1 MVRGAG
7 DASRNR
13 PRARRYIGGHR
24 RPVFRQ
30 DRMAYPSSYSEHDAP
45 RITPAVQWLIAIN
58 VAIYFLQLTLVGP
71 TMQQFLGFQL
81 SDLPGSLWTVVTY
94 MFVHGGFWHV
104 TLNMYTLWVF
114 GPRVEHEWGAAAF
127 TRFYIWCGL
136 GGWLFHLL
144 FGPAA
149 PLVGASA
156 AVYGV
161 MLAYA
166 MRWPDDELM
175 LFGVIP
181 LRVKWFVAMLVVGSL
196 IQGMG
201 LTIDGPNGESGGPG
215 IAYLAHLGG
224 FAFAWLYLR
233 TPSSQSL
240 DRLKQRIAQ
249 VPDVTDE
256 TPRAVPRSLP
266 RSRDRERES
275 EVDEIVAKSKAV
287 LTKRPAAPAA
297 SQPRQPGQ
305 PPSALDA
312 VLDKISRTG
321 IESLTPDERKLLD
334 EASRKL
340 RDS

>member
-1 MVRGAG
+1 
-7 DASRNR
+7 
-13 PRARRYIGGHR
+13 
-24 RPVFRQ
+24 
-30 DRMAYPSSYSEHDAP
+30 MAYPSSYATEHEAP

-58 VAIYFLQLTLVGP
+58 VAIYFLQLTVVDPHEYMLP
-71 TMQQFLGFQL
+71 ALGFSL
-81 SDLPGSLWTVVTY
+81 EDIPGKLWTVGTY
-94 MFVHGGFWHV
+94 MFVHAGFWHV
-104 TLNMYTLWVF
+104 ALNMYTLWIF

-144 FGPAA
+144 FGPTAL
-149 PLVGASA
+149 LVGASA

-175 LFGVIP
+175 LFAVIP
-181 LRVKWFVAMLVVGSL
+181 IKVKWLVAMLAVVNLVQGIGLSL
-196 IQGMG
+196 PGG
-201 LTIDGPNGESGGPG
+201 SGGV
-215 IAYLAHLGG
+215 AYLAHLGG

-249 VPDVTDE
+249 VPDTGDE
-256 TPRAVPRSLP
+256 TPRAIPRSLP
-266 RSRDRERES
+266 RTRDRERES

-287 LTKRPAAPAA
+287 LTKRPAAPAPP
-297 SQPRQPGQ
+297 PRRPGAA
-305 PPSALDA
+305 PSALDE

-321 IESLTPDERKLLD
+321 LESLSTEERRVLD
-334 EASRKL
+334 EESKRL
-340 RDS
+340 RE

>member
-1 MVRGAG
+1 
-7 DASRNR
+7 
-13 PRARRYIGGHR
+13 
-24 RPVFRQ
+24 
-30 DRMAYPSSYSEHDAP
+30 MAYPSYSEHEAP

-58 VAIYFLQLTLVGP
+58 VAIYFLQLTLVKP
-71 TMQQFLGFQL
+71 EHMQQFLGFQT
-81 SDLPGSLWTVVTY
+81 SDLPGSLWKVATY

-104 TLNMYTLWVF
+104 TLNMYMLWVF
-114 GPRVEHEWGAAAF
+114 GPRVEHEMSAAAF
-127 TRFYIWCGL
+127 SRFYVWCGL

-144 FGPAA
+144 FGPTA
-149 PLVGASA
+149 LLLGASA

-166 MRWPDDELM
+166 LRWPDDELM

-181 LRVKWFVAMLVVGSL
+181 MRVKWFVALLVVGSL

-201 LTIDGPNGESGGPG
+201 LTLARATGGTGGSG

-249 VPDVTDE
+249 VPDVSDE
-256 TPRAVPRSLP
+256 TPRAIPRSLP

-287 LTKRPAAPAA
+287 LTKRPAAAAPARPQ
-297 SQPRQPGQ
+297 ST

>member
-1 MVRGAG
+1 
-7 DASRNR
+7 
-13 PRARRYIGGHR
+13 
-24 RPVFRQ
+24 
-30 DRMAYPSSYSEHDAP
+30 MAYPSSYSEHDTP
-45 RITPAVQWLIAIN
+45 RMTPAVQWLIAIN
-58 VAIYFLQLTLVGP
+58 VVIYFLQITIAERP
-71 TMQQFLGFQL
+71 IQQFLGFQVD
-81 SDLPGSLWTVVTY
+81 DLPGSLWTVVTY
-94 MFVHGGFWHV
+94 MFVHAGFWHV
-104 TLNMYTLWVF
+104 TLNMYSLFIF
-114 GPRVEHEWGAAAF
+114 GPRIEHEWGAAAF

-144 FGPAA
+144 FGPTVG
-149 PLVGASA
+149 LVGASA

-181 LRVKWFVAMLVVGSL
+181 MRVKWFIALLVVGSL

-201 LTIDGPNGESGGPG
+201 LSVPGANGEVGGTG
-215 IAYLAHLGG
+215 ISYLAHLGG

-249 VPDVTDE
+249 VPDVSDE

-266 RSRDRERES
+266 RTRDRERES
-275 EVDEIVAKSKAV
+275 DVDEIVAKSKAV
-287 LTKRPAAPAA
+287 LTKRPPAPAAPAA
-297 SQPRQPGQ
+297 RPPTQ

-312 VLDKISRTG
+312 VLDKISRMG
-321 IESLTPDERKLLD
+321 IESLTVEERRVLD

>member
-1 MVRGAG
+1 
-7 DASRNR
+7 
-13 PRARRYIGGHR
+13 
-24 RPVFRQ
+24 
-30 DRMAYPSSYSEHDAP
+30 MAYPSSYSEHDAP

-58 VAIYFLQLTLVGP
+58 VAIYFLQLTLVGSVM
-71 TMQQFLGFQL
+71 TQFLGFKL

-94 MFVHGGFWHV
+94 MFVHAGFWHV

-114 GPRVEHEWGAAAF
+114 GPRVEHEMGAAAF
-127 TRFYIWCGL
+127 TRFYLWCGL

-144 FGPAA
+144 FGPTAL
-149 PLVGASA
+149 LVGASA
-156 AVYGV
+156 AVFGV

-166 MRWPDDELM
+166 MRWPDQELM

-181 LRVKWFVAMLVVGSL
+181 MRVKWFVALLVVGSL
-196 IQGMG
+196 VQGMG
-201 LTIDGPNGESGGPG
+201 LTLGDGGGPG

-249 VPDVTDE
+249 VPDVGDE
-256 TPRAVPRSLP
+256 TPRAIPRSLP

-287 LTKRPAAPAA
+287 LTKRPAAAA
-297 SQPRQPGQ
+297 PPPRSPSK

-312 VLDKISRTG
+312 VLDKISKTG
-321 IESLTPDERKLLD
+321 IESLTGEERKVLD
-334 EASRKL
+334 EESRRL
-340 RDS
+340 RDG

>member
-1 MVRGAG
+1 
-7 DASRNR
+7 
-13 PRARRYIGGHR
+13 
-24 RPVFRQ
+24 
-30 DRMAYPSSYSEHDAP
+30 MAYPTYSEHEAP

-71 TMQQFLGFQL
+71 EHMQQFLGFKL
-81 SDLPGSLWTVVTY
+81 ADLPGSLWTVATY
-94 MFVHGGFWHV
+94 MFVHGSFWHV

-114 GPRVEHEWGAAAF
+114 GPRVEHEMGSTAF
-127 TRFYIWCGL
+127 TRFYLWCGL

-144 FGPAA
+144 LGPTA
-149 PLVGASA
+149 LLIGASA
-156 AVYGV
+156 AVFGV

-181 LRVKWFVAMLVVGSL
+181 MRVKWFVAMLVVGNL
-196 IQGMG
+196 VQGIG
-201 LTIDGPNGESGGPG
+201 LSIPTLTGESGGPG

-256 TPRAVPRSLP
+256 TPRAIPRSLP
-266 RSRDRERES
+266 RTRDRERES
-275 EVDEIVAKSKAV
+275 EVDDIVAKSKAV
-287 LTKRPAAPAA
+287 MTKRPQAPTV
-297 SQPRQPGQ
+297 PGRA
-305 PPSALDA
+305 PVKPSALDE

-321 IESLTPDERKLLD
+321 IESLTGDEKRLLD

>member
-1 MVRGAG
+1 MGGAAE
-7 DASRNR
+7 ASRNR
-13 PRARRYIGGHR
+13 AWRGRYIGGDVAPH
-24 RPVFRQ
+24 FRQ
-30 DRMAYPSSYSEHDAP
+30 DRMSYPSSYSEHDAP
-45 RITPAVQWLIAIN
+45 RITPAVQWVIAIN

-71 TMQQFLGFQL
+71 TMQQVLGFKL
-81 SDLPGSLWTVVTY
+81 ADLPGSLWTVVTY

-104 TLNMYTLWVF
+104 TLNMYMLWVF
-114 GPRVEHEWGAAAF
+114 GPRVEHEMGSAAF
-127 TRFYIWCGL
+127 TRFYLWCGL

-144 FGPAA
+144 FGPTA
-149 PLVGASA
+149 LLLGASA

-161 MLAYA
+161 LLAYA
-166 MRWPDDELM
+166 MHWPDDELM

-181 LRVKWFVAMLVVGSL
+181 MRVKWFVALAVVGSL
-196 IQGMG
+196 VQGMG
-201 LTIDGPNGESGGPG
+201 LTLESVTGEPAPGPG
-215 IAYLAHLGG
+215 IAYMAHLGG

-249 VPDVTDE
+249 VPDVSDE
-256 TPRAVPRSLP
+256 TPRAIPRSLP
-266 RSRDRERES
+266 RSRDREREG

-287 LTKRPAAPAA
+287 LTKRPPAPAPA
-297 SQPRQPGQ
+297 RGSAPAK
-305 PPSALDA
+305 PSALDQ

-321 IESLTPDERKLLD
+321 LESLTSEERRLLD